1 MPDEPV
7 LLDTVVLSN
16 FLLAGAPEL
25 LLAVLAGR
33 GLVTSEVL
41 DENAAGRRAGHEA
54 LAGLDA
60 LLVAARPATGA
71 PEGLGETALRGP
83 ERETYRELIS
93 FLGRGEASCIAV
105 ALGRGGAF
113 ASDDRV
119 AREAARSR
127 GVAVTGTI
135 GLLLAGIR
143 RGLVEPEGADAI
155 LERMVRHGFRSPVRS
170 VRMLVG

>member
-1 MPDEPV
+1 MPDGPI

-16 FLLAGAPEL
+16 FLLADAPDL

-33 GLVTSEVL
+33 GLVTTEVL
-41 DENAAGRRAGHEA
+41 DENAAGRRAGHDA

-60 LLVAARPATGA
+60 LLATERPTTGA
-71 PEGLGETALRGP
+71 SEGLGETALRGP
-83 ERETYRELIS
+83 ERKGYRDLIS
-93 FLGRGEASCIAV
+93 FLGRGEASCIA
-105 ALGRGGAF
+105 AARGRGGAF

-127 GVAVTGTI
+127 GVPVTGTI
-135 GLLLAGIR
+135 GLLLAAVR
-143 RGLVEPEGADAI
+143 RDLVDPEEADAI

-170 VRMLVG
+170 IRMLVG